1 MASLEGAA
9 MTVKGRK
16 LADIRQFVFE
26 LWRQAKTKGGEI
38 KFDEMQKLLSQK
50 FPDRPV
56 AKSTIYGWIFRWRM
70 REMRNKAQIVSSIQ
84 ETATPQTEEGSKPVG
99 AAMTARG
106 QELADSR
113 RFAFELWSQ
122 AKSRGEKIK
131 FREIQELLRRK
142 FPDRTLI
149 NGTLQGWLRKWSK
162 GKGLARYEFAKLIQE
177 TKAPIAIPTKV
188 ITMSEGVEIMIDAF
202 TKAKDYDRISE
213 QLNREINVN
222 AALRNENKQLRD
234 LIKNQT
240 DLENKFKNSQS
251 KVIYGD

>member
-84 ETATPQTEEGSKPVG
+84 ETATPQTEEGSKPLG

-106 QELADSR
+106 KELADIR

-122 AKSRGEKIK
+122 AKSKGDKIK